1 MTIAVALKVRDGIV
15 LAADSATTLTGPQG
29 TAANIFNHANKIV
42 NLRKGLPIGF
52 MTWGLGGFNSS
63 SIASL
68 AKDFRSEWGTRFPPG
83 DSHTVEDVAKEMKA
97 FLDASVTETVKEIP
111 VEERSFGFVI
121 AGHSTSQSLGEGWV
135 VSLDASSGA
144 LTEPAPVL
152 PGEVG
157 LTWWG
162 VPKWIQRVVLGVD
175 LDALAPFLVDDLKLP
190 QENLQAAIDAFRRRA
205 QADFLHPAMPIQ
217 DAINV
222 GRFLVDCT
230 KSAVEFCSGAPVVGG
245 PTEIAAITKHE
256 GFKWVQRKYY
266 FQSELNPDT
275 RG

>member
-42 NLRKGLPIGF
+42 NLRKGLPIGL

-68 AKDFRSEWGTRFPPG
+68 AKDFRSEWDTKFADGNH
-83 DSHTVEDVAKEMKA
+83 SVEAVADQMKA
-97 FLDASVTETVKEIP
+97 FLDAAVTETVKDIP
-111 VEERSFGFVI
+111 AEDRSFGFLI
-121 AGHSTSQSLGEGWV
+121 AGHSPSQSLGEGWV
-135 VSLDASSGA
+135 VSLDAATGA
-144 LTEPAPVL
+144 LTDPVPVL
-152 PGEVG
+152 PGDIG

-162 VPKWIQRVVLGVD
+162 VPQWIQRLVLGAD
-175 LDALAPFLVDDLKLP
+175 LNVLAPFLIDDLKLP
-190 QENLQAAIDAFRRRA
+190 PGSLQAAIDAYKVRA

-266 FQSELNPDT
+266 FQSELNPPDT